1 MDRLRLSD
9 VDSPTTTMLQVAAA
23 GTADS
28 GREVES
34 TTSAFVTW
42 SVTRMSAMSTG
53 LSVCALCLPICQLCL
68 LQQPLAT
75 QTLCNVIS
83 VGN

>member
-1 MDRLRLSD
+1 
-9 VDSPTTTMLQVAAA
+9 MLQVAAA

-42 SVTRMSAMSTG
+42 SVTRMSAMST
-53 LSVCALCLPICQLCL
+53 SLCLCAVPAYLSTVS
-68 LQQPLAT
+68 AT
-75 QTLCNVIS
+75 AAAGDADVVQRHLS
-83 VGN
+83 R